1 MTTKRNKPYDEIVYS
16 LNQCPIKSKQYRY
29 ANVSFEDISPLFE
42 AWDALSQRQK
52 IKAVKDSRWNHYP
65 LISWTPNSPKRFGEA
80 IGTLVKSIVIKG
92 DEDSNLL
99 EKHSTGVFAIY
110 MLDTVGANA
119 RINMA
124 KRLRKS
130 PDTRI
135 RTRCVKILPPNFLK
149 RYMADF
155 CSDKHYSVRNIAISR
170 FGLDNC
176 YKMLLPKI
184 ADDSKLPEYPAGET
198 AYWSRWL
205 CYQAVDL
212 ADLEDVKD
220 LLPHLEDDSLDDR
233 TVASILKKI
242 SKEDIL
248 YYLNNSALSRDTF
261 EAKVR

>member
-1 MTTKRNKPYDEIVYS
+1 MPAKYNKSYNDIVHS
-16 LNQCPIKSKQYRY
+16 LNQCSMRDRQSRWSSVYY
-29 ANVSFEDISPLFE
+29 EDISPLLE

-52 IKAVKDSRWNHYP
+52 IKAVKDARWNHYP
-65 LISWTPNSPKRFGEA
+65 LTSWTPTSSKRFGEA
-80 IGTLVKSIVIKG
+80 IGMLVRGIIIKG
-92 DEDSNLL
+92 DEDSRLL
-99 EKHSTGVFAIY
+99 EKHSAGVFAIY
-110 MLDTVGANA
+110 MLDNTCANA

-130 PDTRI
+130 PDTRV
-135 RTRCVKILPPNFLK
+135 RTRCVKILPANLLR
-149 RYMADF
+149 RYMEDF
-155 CSDKHYSVRNIAISR
+155 FSDNHYSVRNVAISR

-184 ADDSKLPEYPAGET
+184 ANDSKLPEYPMGHV

-205 CYQAVDL
+205 CYQAIDL
-212 ADLEDVKD
+212 ASLEDVKD

-233 TVASILKKI
+233 TVESILKKI

-248 YYLNNSALSRDTF
+248 YHLNNSSLSRDTF